1 MTLPFGGGL
10 EDEEFRYLTTLDE
23 CHLPP
28 DLSKSINCSFI
39 IRKGA
44 DGVKLTIK
52 QKRFA
57 DEYIISGNATQAAI
71 NAGYKNGVSGRENL
85 QKPTIKKYI
94 DERLKEHEEEQIA
107 KQDEILKYL
116 TSVMRGEE
124 KEETLSKNEF
134 GGEDI
139 SKIQVSA
146 KDRIKAAELLGKRY
160 GAWTDKLEVE
170 AESRVVIVDDLED

>member
-1 MTLPFGGGL
+1 M
-10 EDEEFRYLTTLDE
+10 
-23 CHLPP
+23 
-28 DLSKSINCSFI
+28 K
-39 IRKGA
+39 
-44 DGVKLTIK
+44 KLTIK
-52 QKRFA
+52 QKKFA
-57 DEYIISGNATQAAI
+57 DEYIISGNAYQAAI
-71 NAGYKNGVSGRENL
+71 NAGYSENYAKNASVKLLEKGGNISEYIN
-85 QKPTIKKYI
+85 KKMAEI
-94 DERLKEHEEEQIA
+94 EDKQIA

-116 TSVMRGEE
+116 TAVMRGEE

-160 GAWTDKLEVE
+160 GSWTDKLEVE